1 MLATTVRGARFSGV
15 YSALNLAER
24 VRRKFSRQGCVLV
37 EGFPLGLAH
46 GGPFFDRLGLRHSG
60 QDEGDEVGDALAVL
74 GRSFRVSRWAG
85 CWLVSVQTMTPC
97 ADVFFESCRCIAT
110 GDSFIPPL
118 SSIVVVVVHLR
129 FATCLGVREKK
140 LDSRYSGGYAPDVGL
155 FRPPSLMGVRPVVRY
170 LISSVSVLVA
180 QAPGDMP
187 APGPVE
193 SLIAVLILLAGP
205 VLLLATLA
213 GLWKIFAKA
222 GKPGWAALVPIYNLM
237 LLGEI
242 AGKPAWFG
250 LLALIPCVGLIPIVM
265 MYVGLARNFRKSE
278 VYALG
283 MVFLPFLFVPLLGF
297 SDAKY
302 KPVSQ

>member
-118 SSIVVVVVHLR
+118 SSIVVIVVVHLR
-129 FATCLGVREKK
+129 SATCSRVQKK
-140 LDSRYSGGYAPDVGL
+140 KSWI
-155 FRPPSLMGVRPVVRY
+155 PVTPAVMLRT
-170 LISSVSVLVA
+170 LV
-180 QAPGDMP
+180 
-187 APGPVE
+187 
-193 SLIAVLILLAGP
+193 
-205 VLLLATLA
+205 
-213 GLWKIFAKA
+213 
-222 GKPGWAALVPIYNLM
+222 Y
-237 LLGEI
+237 
-242 AGKPAWFG
+242 
-250 LLALIPCVGLIPIVM
+250 
-265 MYVGLARNFRKSE
+265 
-278 VYALG
+278 
-283 MVFLPFLFVPLLGF
+283 FVHHL
-297 SDAKY
+297 
-302 KPVSQ
+302 